1 MNDESAFTGAK
12 LALFHDGHLVV
23 YRRDEKPGIPFPG
36 CWDFPGGG
44 REGAETPAECALR
57 ELEEEFSIRLGR
69 ERIEWQRRYRATHGP
84 APWAWFLVAR
94 LRAAEFAAIRFGD
107 EGQYWRLMAVEE
119 YLGLDHNEAVP
130 YLQERLRHYLED
142 HPPFSL
148 GTGVPADGG

>member
-1 MNDESAFTGAK
+1 MSDESAFTGAK

-23 YRRDEKPGIPFPG
+23 YLRDEKPGIPFPG

-44 REGAETPAECALR
+44 REGQETPAECALR
-57 ELEEEFSIRLGR
+57 ELEEEFAIRLGQ

-94 LRAAEFAAIRFGD
+94 LRAVEFAAIRFGD

-119 YLGLDHNEAVP
+119 YLGLDEGEAVP
-130 YLQERLRHYLED
+130 YLQERLRDYLEGIV
-142 HPPFSL
+142 S
-148 GTGVPADGG
+148 